1 MGYKIKY
8 SAPAKYDLDDAYFYY
23 QQISKNVLKKFR
35 TEIKKAEKRL
45 KANPFFQIKYKSV
58 HSLPLQGFPYMIL
71 FEIDETNSTVYI
83 VGVFCTHQNPE
94 KYP

>member
-8 SAPAKYDLDDAYFYY
+8 SAPAKDDLNDAYFYY
-23 QQISKNVLKKFR
+23 HQISKNVLKKFR
-35 TEIKKAEKRL
+35 TEVKRAEKRL
-45 KANPFFQIKYKSV
+45 KANPFFQIKYKTV
-58 HSLPLQGFPYMIL
+58 HSLPLHSFPYIIL
-71 FEIDETNSTVYI
+71 FEIDKASSIVYI